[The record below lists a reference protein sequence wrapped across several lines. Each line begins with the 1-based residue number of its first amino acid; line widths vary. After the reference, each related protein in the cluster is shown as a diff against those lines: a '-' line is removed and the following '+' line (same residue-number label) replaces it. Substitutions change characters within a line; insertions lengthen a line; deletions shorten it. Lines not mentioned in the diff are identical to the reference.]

1 MPKQDESQELDLTV
15 YTDKP
20 ASPLQQHFAE
30 WIPGVT
36 GYEPNSAK
44 SKTAAFQM
52 GVKLALNTHKFFQK
66 SEDNKSR
73 NAELMEQR
81 AAERAEREALKEQ
94 KAAERAE
101 KEAEASASARSAK
114 LRRRLVRPRRRRR
127 LRSVK
132 LRRPSRARL
141 RPPRLRRR
149 RQPPASPPRRSL
161 RPRSCRLVPPRRL
174 CRPRS
179 RLLPSDRPPVR
190 GRGTP
195 IP

>member
-94 KAAERAE
+94 KAAER
-101 KEAEASASARSAK
+101 EAAKAIKGKAPAAKAPAKKAAAGKPTPTKPAAKKLPARPAKKAVPAKKSASAF
-114 LRRRLVRPRRRRR
+114 
-127 LRSVK
+127 
-132 LRRPSRARL
+132 
-141 RPPRLRRR
+141 
-149 RQPPASPPRRSL
+149 
-161 RPRSCRLVPPRRL
+161 
-174 CRPRS
+174 
-179 RLLPSDRPPVR
+179 
-190 GRGTP
+190 
-195 IP
+195 